1 MNKLKA
7 KFMPLIVSLCLMVF
21 LSSCMMTKTP
31 IGTYQET
38 KGQEYTYAQG
48 KQIWLFWG
56 LFPLGR
62 THVNT
67 PSDGNCAVVT
77 RLGFVDFLIGG
88 LTSGIIT
95 TQTIKVKTKRK

>member
-7 KFMPLIVSLCLMVF
+7 RLIPLMVSLCIMVC

-31 IGTYQET
+31 VGTYQESQ
-38 KGQEYTYAQG
+38 GQEYTYAQG

-56 LFPLGR
+56 LLPIGR

-67 PSDGNCAVVT
+67 PADGNCAVVT
-77 RLGFVDFLIGG
+77 RLDLVDFLISG
-88 LTSGIIT
+88 LTGGIIR